1 MKVHPSMVEV
11 DKWAINKLLRNCDL
25 ADFRLR
31 LIRKD
36 LSSISRPSGQPIPPI
51 PGPADS
57 KSFQERWNR
66 PYWKEDIIERM
77 KSPIKWDTL
86 VSLLKEFGFSD
97 YEIGLKK
104 SSHMIISLSKE
115 ARARHGNYES
125 GRINNG
131 SGEEIQT
138 SAEKIEWSK
147 GVDRNDN
154 ANMGSMLDTSNWE
167 GSKRS

>member
-1 MKVHPSMVEV
+1 
-11 DKWAINKLLRNCDL
+11 
-25 ADFRLR
+25 
-31 LIRKD
+31 
-36 LSSISRPSGQPIPPI
+36 
-51 PGPADS
+51 
-57 KSFQERWNR
+57 
-66 PYWKEDIIERM
+66 M

-97 YEIGLKK
+97 YEIGLKR

-138 SAEKIEWSK
+138 SAEKTE
-147 GVDRNDN
+147 
-154 ANMGSMLDTSNWE
+154 
-167 GSKRS
+167 